1 MDYIGTIVKL
11 ADTALSLWA
20 DVRKD
25 RYQKTLLEL
34 KKRYDK
40 EQAKDKPDH
49 NMLDSVERDILYVV
63 GILSI
68 EAKRSPTD
76 TLPQ

>member
-1 MDYIGTIVKL
+1 MDYIGTILKL

-25 RYQKTLLEL
+25 RYQSTLLKL

-40 EQAKDKPDH
+40 EQAKDKPNH
-49 NMLDSVERDILYVV
+49 NILDNLERDIMYVCGV
-63 GILSI
+63 LSL
-68 EAKRSPTD
+68 EAKRSPSD